1 MTQNQTTQNDDN
13 IALAAEY
20 VLGTLDL
27 VEREEAER
35 LIAND
40 ANFAALVRGWESRL
54 NELHAMAA
62 PIEPPATTWDAIKRR
77 IASLPPGA
85 IAPIMSA
92 SGGEVISLSRR
103 VRRWQGVSTALGALA
118 AALIA
123 LLSVQAFRPDL
134 LPQAWREKLVQTAQG
149 PAAPAQAPVQFV
161 AVLQKDA
168 DAPAFIMTVDVEK
181 RAFTVRRVAAQ
192 EEPGKSYELWIVSDK
207 FDKPRS
213 LGVIG
218 GSDFTMSQRLAAYD
232 PETINKAT
240 YAVSIEPEGGSPTGV
255 ATGPVVFAGKLIEAA
270 PGAR

>member
-1 MTQNQTTQNDDN
+1 MTQNQTAHSEDN
-13 IALAAEY
+13 ISLAAEY

-27 VEREEAER
+27 AEREEAER
-35 LIAND
+35 LIARD
-40 ANFAALVRGWESRL
+40 AGFAALVRGWESRL

-62 PIEPPATTWDAIKRR
+62 PVEPPATTWEAIKRR
-77 IASLPPGA
+77 IAA
-85 IAPIMSA
+85 ISSDAIPLIMSA
-92 SGGEVISLSRR
+92 AGGEVISLSRR
-103 VRRWQGVSTALGALA
+103 VRRWQSVSTALGALA

-134 LPQAWREKLVQTAQG
+134 LPQVWRDRLVQTVQN
-149 PAAPAQAPVQFV
+149 PAAPAAAPAQFV

-181 RAFTVRRVAAQ
+181 RTFTVRRVAAQ
-192 EEPGKSYELWIVSDK
+192 EEPGKSYELWLVSDK

-218 GSDFTMSQRLAAYD
+218 GSDFTISQRLNDYD
-232 PETINKAT
+232 SETINKAT

-255 ATGPVVFAGKLIEAA
+255 ATGPVVFAGKLVEAM